1 MGRPYTRGEFNRA
14 LVLNALLRPFN
25 VVLLAAMLTAG
36 LVLDVLLPLL
46 PVALVVYGIAA
57 ARTYFDEEQADKV
70 LERERV
76 ERRKELERPALD
88 RESLPEPIR
97 KLLEVAHHREA
108 RIREA
113 IERADLP
120 YEEVSAEVDRFVRD
134 MDFAAARAQLLHDA
148 LSETPAAWVEQRLH
162 QVRGDPEKA
171 ELAAALDH
179 QLAVLRR
186 MEGQLRRFYTE
197 MERMLVELETVRANL
212 VSVSASTE
220 AENQKRL
227 AGEVRGL
234 REELSTV
241 AEGMSEAYE
250 EPAPTQP

>member
-14 LVLNALLRPFN
+14 LLLNALVRPFN
-25 VVLLAAMLTAG
+25 VLVLAAMLAAG
-36 LVLDVLLPLL
+36 LVLNIFLPVL
-46 PVALVVYGIAA
+46 PVAIVVYGIAA
-57 ARTYFDEEQADKV
+57 ARTYFDEDQANKV
-70 LERERV
+70 LARERE
-76 ERRKELERPALD
+76 ERRRELARPALD
-88 RESLPEPIR
+88 RDSLPEPIR

-120 YEEVSAEVDRFVRD
+120 YGEVSAEVDRFVRD
-134 MDFAAARAQLLHDA
+134 MDFAAARAQLLHEA
-148 LSETPAAWVEQRLH
+148 LSETPPSWVEQRLG
-162 QVRGDPEKA
+162 QVRGEPGME
-171 ELAAALDH
+171 ELTAALED

-220 AENQKRL
+220 AANQQRL
-227 AGEVRGL
+227 ASDVRGL
-234 REELSTV
+234 REELSAV
-241 AEGMSEAYE
+241 AEGMSEVYE
-250 EPAPTQP
+250 EPAAS

>member
-14 LVLNALLRPFN
+14 LVTNALLRPFN
-25 VVLLAAMLTAG
+25 VVLLAAMLAAG
-36 LVLDVLLPLL
+36 LLLDILLPLL

-70 LERERV
+70 LARERR

-88 RESLPEPIR
+88 RESLAEPIR

-120 YEEVSAEVDRFVRD
+120 YSEVSAEVDRFVRD
-134 MDFAAARAQLLHDA
+134 MDFAAARAQLLHEA
-148 LSETPAAWVEQRLH
+148 LSESPPGWVEQRLG
-162 QVRGDPEKA
+162 QVRGDPEKL
-171 ELAAALDH
+171 ELVNALEH
-179 QLAVLRR
+179 QLVVLRR

-220 AENQKRL
+220 AASQNRL
-227 AGEVRGL
+227 AGDVRGL
-234 REELSTV
+234 REELSAV
-241 AEGMSEAYE
+241 AAGMSEAYE
-250 EPAPTQP
+250 EPAAS

>member
-1 MGRPYTRGEFNRA
+1 MSRPYTRGEFNRA

-25 VVLLAAMLTAG
+25 VLLLAAMLAAG
-36 LVLDVLLPLL
+36 IVLDVLLPLL

-57 ARTYFDEEQADKV
+57 TRTYFDEDQANKV
-70 LERERV
+70 LERERA
-76 ERRKELERPALD
+76 ERKEVERPALD
-88 RESLPEPIR
+88 RESLAEPIR
-97 KLLEVAHHREA
+97 ELLEVAHHREA

-120 YEEVSAEVDRFVRD
+120 YQEVSAEVDRFVRD

-148 LSETPAAWVEQRLH
+148 LSETPPAWVEQRLQ
-162 QVRGDPEKA
+162 QVSGDREKA
-171 ELAAALDH
+171 ELATALEH

-186 MEGQLRRFYTE
+186 MEGQLRGFYTG

-220 AENQKRL
+220 AANQTRL
-227 AGEVRGL
+227 AGDVRGL
-234 REELSTV
+234 REELSAV
-241 AEGMSEAYE
+241 ADGMREAYE
-250 EPAPTQP
+250 EPSPS

>member
-25 VVLLAAMLTAG
+25 VLLLAAMLAAG
-36 LVLDVLLPLL
+36 VILQVFLPLL

-57 ARTYFDEEQADKV
+57 ARTYFDEEQADRV
-70 LERERV
+70 LERERG
-76 ERRKELERPALD
+76 ERRKELKRPALD
-88 RESLPEPIR
+88 RESLPEPIG
-97 KLLEVAHHREA
+97 KLLDLAHHSEA
-108 RIREA
+108 RIRDA

-120 YEEVSAEVDRFVRD
+120 YGEVSAEVDRFVRD
-134 MDFAAARAQLLHDA
+134 MDVAAARAQLLHEA
-148 LSETPAAWVEQRLH
+148 LSESPPAWVEQRLG

-171 ELAAALDH
+171 ELVAALEN
-179 QLAVLRR
+179 QLAVLHR

-220 AENQKRL
+220 AANQKRL
-227 AGEVRGL
+227 ASDVRGL
-234 REELSTV
+234 REELSAV
-241 AEGMSEAYE
+241 ADGMSEAYE
-250 EPAPTQP
+250 EPSASQP